1 MQKKLSKYISFFSDT
16 KFWDKLKSL
25 IQQLGQRTIYSILLL
40 YYAFKRED
48 TPVWAKNIILGVLGY
63 LISPFDALPDLTPVL
78 GYTDDLGVLAFGL
91 ATVAT
96 FINDEVREKA
106 LGKMNR
112 WFTLIDR
119 KALEE
124 VDKKL

>member
-119 KALEE
+119 EALEE

>member
-25 IQQLGQRTIYSILLL
+25 VQQLGQRTIYSILLL

-48 TPVWAKNIILGVLGY
+48 TPLWAKNIILGVLGY

-119 KALEE
+119 EALEE

>member
-25 IQQLGQRTIYSILLL
+25 VQQLGQRTIYSILLL

-119 KALEE
+119 EALEE